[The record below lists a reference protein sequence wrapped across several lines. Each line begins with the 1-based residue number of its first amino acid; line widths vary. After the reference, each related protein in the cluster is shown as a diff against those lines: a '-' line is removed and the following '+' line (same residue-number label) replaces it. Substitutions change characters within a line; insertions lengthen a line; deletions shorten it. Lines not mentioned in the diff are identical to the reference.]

1 MAGDW
6 IKMRINLWDD
16 PRVARICDMTGSSEA
31 AVVGG
36 LYWLWATAD
45 QHSTDGVMDGLSIKA
60 IDRKTQISGF
70 GNALC
75 VIGWIFD
82 HSEGVRVARF
92 DEHNGAS
99 AKKRIQTAQR
109 VANFKSKTQGNDEGN
124 ASSVSDALAE
134 RDLDTDLDTDL
145 DKTNLSSAEDKIPPT
160 QHLPIVAAYN
170 AILGNTLT
178 PVKPALWS
186 GSARATAL
194 QSRWKEDPERHS
206 LEWWEGW
213 FRYIAKSPF
222 LTGNNDKNWKPDLGW
237 LLKKENFIKV
247 CEGKYHG

>member
-82 HSEGVRVARF
+82 DSDGVRVARF

-109 VANFKSKTQGNDEGN
+109 VANFKNKTQENDAGN
-124 ASSVSDALAE
+124 APSVSDALAE
-134 RDLDTDLDTDL
+134 RDLDIDLDI
-145 DKTNLSSAEDKIPPT
+145 DKTNLSSAEGKTPPT
-160 QHLPIVAAYN
+160 PHLPIVAAYN

-178 PVKPALWS
+178 PVKPALWP

-194 QSRWKEDPERHS
+194 QSRWKEDPARHS

-213 FRYIAKSPF
+213 FRFIAKSPF
-222 LTGNNDKNWKPDLGW
+222 LIGDNDKNWKPDLGW